1 MAGRIF
7 LRGYQ
12 IMDHDK
18 VLESARKVLRTE
30 SDSIDAVCGRLGNEF
45 IVAVDILKTCAG
57 RVVFA
62 GMGKSGLVCR
72 KIAATFAST
81 GTPSLFLHPA
91 EGGHGDLG
99 MLARGDVL
107 VAVSNSGETQELIR
121 LLPAVKRLGI
131 PIISMTGGASSTLA
145 RRADVVLDISVT
157 EEACPL
163 NLAPTASTTVTMAL
177 GDALAVALLE
187 ARGFTEDDFAFFH
200 PVGALGRRL
209 LTVSEIMHVGDEIP
223 RVDLTTTVRDAL
235 FVISSKQLGFTTVQD
250 DKNRLLGIITDGD
263 IRRSLEKGSEPLS
276 LAAGQIMTPSPKV
289 IDADALA
296 AKALQLM
303 ESNKITNLVVV
314 QNDGQVV
321 GVVHMHDILKAG
333 IA

>member
-1 MAGRIF
+1 MSRNV
-7 LRGYQ
+7 
-12 IMDHDK
+12 DHEK
-18 VLESARKVLRTE
+18 VLESARKVLRIE
-30 SDSIDAVCGRLGNEF
+30 GDSIEALGSRLGEEF
-45 IVAVDILKTCAG
+45 AIAVDLLKTCSG
-57 RVVFA
+57 RIVFA

-99 MLARGDVL
+99 MLAKGDVL

-131 PIISMTGGASSTLA
+131 PIISMTGGLSSTLA
-145 RRADVVLDISVT
+145 ARADVVLDISVT

-200 PVGALGRRL
+200 PIGALGRRL
-209 LTVSEIMHVGDEIP
+209 LTVSEIMHTGDEIP
-223 RVDLTTTVRDAL
+223 RVDLGTTMRKAL
-235 FVISSKQLGFTTVQD
+235 FEITSKQLGFTTVQD
-250 DKNRLLGIITDGD
+250 GEDRLLGIITDGD
-263 IRRSLEKGSEPLS
+263 LRRFLEEGSDPLS
-276 LAAGQIMTPSPKV
+276 LTAGEVMTHSPK
-289 IDADALA
+289 ILNADALA

-303 ESNKITNLVVV
+303 ESNKITNLVIVDSEDRV
-314 QNDGQVV
+314 A
-321 GVVHMHDILKAG
+321 GVIHMHDILKAG

>member
-1 MAGRIF
+1 
-7 LRGYQ
+7 
-12 IMDHDK
+12 MDHEK
-18 VLESARKVLRTE
+18 VLESARKVLRIE
-30 SDSIDAVCGRLGNEF
+30 GDAIEALRSRLGEEF
-45 IVAVDILKTCAG
+45 AVAVDLLKTCSG
-57 RVVFA
+57 RIVFA

-131 PIISMTGGASSTLA
+131 PIISMTGGLSSTLA
-145 RRADVVLDISVT
+145 ARADIVLDISVA

-163 NLAPTASTTVTMAL
+163 NLAPTASTTVTIAL

-187 ARGFTEDDFAFFH
+187 ARGFTEDDFALFH

-223 RVDLTTTVRDAL
+223 RVNLGTTMREAL
-235 FVISSKQLGFTTVQD
+235 FEITSKQLGFTTVQD
-250 DKNRLLGIITDGD
+250 GDDRLLGIITDGD
-263 IRRSLEKGSEPLS
+263 LRRSLEKGSDPLS
-276 LAAGQIMTPSPKV
+276 LTAGEVMTHSPKV
-289 IDADALA
+289 LNAEALA

-303 ESNKITNLVVV
+303 ESNKITSLVIVEHDNRV
-314 QNDGQVV
+314 A
-321 GVVHMHDILKAG
+321 GVIHMHDILKAG

>member
-1 MAGRIF
+1 MSRNV
-7 LRGYQ
+7 
-12 IMDHDK
+12 DHVK
-18 VLESARKVLRTE
+18 VLESARKVLRIE
-30 SDSIDAVCGRLGNEF
+30 GNSIEAVYARLGDEF
-45 IVAVDILKTCAG
+45 VVAVDLLKTCTG

-107 VAVSNSGETQELIR
+107 VAVSNSGETQELVR

-131 PIISMTGGASSTLA
+131 PIISMTGGAASTLA
-145 RRADVVLDISVT
+145 RRADVVLDISVA

-223 RVDLTTTVRDAL
+223 RVDLETTVRDAL
-235 FVISSKQLGFTTVQD
+235 FVITSKQLGFTTVQD
-250 DKNRLLGIITDGD
+250 SENRLLGIITDGD
-263 IRRSLEKGSEPLS
+263 IRRSLEEGSEPLS
-276 LAAGQIMTPSPKV
+276 LAAGQIMTHSPKV
-289 IDADALA
+289 VNAEALA

-303 ESNKITNLVVV
+303 ETNKITSLVVADH
-314 QNDGQVV
+314 DGHVV
-321 GVVHMHDILKAG
+321 GVLHMHDILKAG

>member
-1 MAGRIF
+1 MSRDI
-7 LRGYQ
+7 
-12 IMDHDK
+12 DHDK
-18 VLESARKVLRTE
+18 VLESARKVLRIEGQAIETMQ
-30 SDSIDAVCGRLGNEF
+30 ARLGDEF
-45 IVAVDILKTCAG
+45 VSAVELLKTCAG
-57 RVVFA
+57 RIVFA

-81 GTPSLFLHPA
+81 GTPSLFMHPA

-131 PIISMTGGASSTLA
+131 PIISMTGGLTSTLA
-145 RRADVVLDISVT
+145 GRADVVLDISVA

-200 PVGALGRRL
+200 PIGALGRRL
-209 LTVSEIMHVGDEIP
+209 LTVSEVMHVGEKIP

-250 DKNRLLGIITDGD
+250 EENRLVGIITDGD
-263 IRRSLEKGSEPLS
+263 IRRSLEKGGEPLL
-276 LAAGQIMTPSPKV
+276 LAASQIMTPSPKV

-314 QNDGQVV
+314 GDDNQVV
-321 GVVHMHDILKAG
+321 GVIHMHDILKAG

>member
-1 MAGRIF
+1 MTRN
-7 LRGYQ
+7 L
-12 IMDHDK
+12 DHEK
-18 VLESARKVLRTE
+18 VLESARKVLRIEGE
-30 SDSIDAVCGRLGNEF
+30 SIEALHSRLGEEF
-45 IVAVDILKTCAG
+45 ALAVDLLKTCTG

-99 MLARGDVL
+99 MLAKGDVL

-145 RRADVVLDISVT
+145 ARADVVLDISVT

-209 LTVSEIMHVGDEIP
+209 LTVSEIMHVGREIP
-223 RVDLTTTVRDAL
+223 RVDPGTIMREAL
-235 FVISSKQLGFTTVQD
+235 FEITSKQLGFATVQD
-250 DKNRLLGIITDGD
+250 DDNRLLGIITDGD
-263 IRRSLEKGSEPLS
+263 LRRSLAKVPDPLS
-276 LAAGQIMTPSPKV
+276 LTAGEIMTKSPKV
-289 IDADALA
+289 INADALA

-303 ESNKITNLVVV
+303 ESNKIMNLVVV
-314 QNDGQVV
+314 DGENRVT
-321 GVVHMHDILKAG
+321 GVLHMHDILKAG

>member
-1 MAGRIF
+1 MSRNV
-7 LRGYQ
+7 
-12 IMDHDK
+12 DHEK
-18 VLESARKVLRTE
+18 VLESARKVLRIE
-30 SDSIDAVCGRLGNEF
+30 GDSIEALGSRLGEEF
-45 IVAVDILKTCAG
+45 AIAVDLLKTCSG
-57 RVVFA
+57 RIVFA

-99 MLARGDVL
+99 MLAKGDVL

-131 PIISMTGGASSTLA
+131 PIISMTGGLSSTLA
-145 RRADVVLDISVT
+145 ARADVVLDISVT

-200 PVGALGRRL
+200 PIGALGRRL
-209 LTVSEIMHVGDEIP
+209 LTVSEIMHTGDEIP
-223 RVDLTTTVRDAL
+223 RVDLGTTMREAL
-235 FVISSKQLGFTTVQD
+235 FEITSKQLGFTTVQD
-250 DKNRLLGIITDGD
+250 GDGRLLGIITDGD
-263 IRRSLEKGSEPLS
+263 LRRSLEKVSDPLS
-276 LAAGQIMTPSPKV
+276 LTAGEVMTHSPKV
-289 IDADALA
+289 INADALA

-303 ESNKITNLVVV
+303 ESNKIMNLVIVDSEDRV
-314 QNDGQVV
+314 A
-321 GVVHMHDILKAG
+321 GVIHMHDILKAG

>member
-1 MAGRIF
+1 MS
-7 LRGYQ
+7 RGV
-12 IMDHDK
+12 DPDK
-18 VLESARKVLRTE
+18 VLESARKVLRIEEE
-30 SDSIDAVCGRLGNEF
+30 SIEALRSRLGEEF
-45 IVAVDILKTCAG
+45 AVAVDLLRTCDG

-72 KIAATFAST
+72 KIAATLAST

-131 PIISMTGGASSTLA
+131 PIISMTGGTSSTLA
-145 RRADVVLDISVT
+145 ARADVVLDISVT

-209 LTVSEIMHVGDEIP
+209 LTVSEIMHVGKEIP
-223 RVDLTTTVRDAL
+223 GVDLDTTMREAL
-235 FVISSKQLGFTTVQD
+235 FEITSKQLGFTTVQD
-250 DKNRLLGIITDGD
+250 SNGRLLGIITDGD
-263 IRRSLEKGSEPLS
+263 LRRSLEKGSDPLS
-276 LAAGQIMTPSPKV
+276 LTAGEVMTPSPKT
-289 IDADALA
+289 INEDALA
-296 AKALQLM
+296 AKALQIM
-303 ESNKITNLVVV
+303 ESNKITSLVIVDRDDRV
-314 QNDGQVV
+314 A
-321 GVVHMHDILKAG
+321 GVIHMHDILKAG

>member
-1 MAGRIF
+1 MSRDV
-7 LRGYQ
+7 
-12 IMDHDK
+12 DHEK
-18 VLESARKVLRTE
+18 ILESARKVLRIE
-30 SDSIDAVCGRLGNEF
+30 GDSIEALRSRLGEEF
-45 IVAVDILKTCAG
+45 VVAVDLLKTCRG
-57 RVVFA
+57 RIVFA

-99 MLARGDVL
+99 MLAKGDVL

-131 PIISMTGGASSTLA
+131 PIISMTGGATSTLA
-145 RRADVVLDISVT
+145 ARADIVLDISVT

-163 NLAPTASTTVTMAL
+163 NLAPTASTTVTIAL

-187 ARGFTEDDFAFFH
+187 ARGFTEDDFALFH

-209 LTVSEIMHVGDEIP
+209 LTISEIMHVGEEIP
-223 RVDLTTTVRDAL
+223 RVDLGTTMKEAL
-235 FVISSKQLGFTTVQD
+235 FEITSKQLGFTTVQD
-250 DKNRLLGIITDGD
+250 GDDMLLGIITDGD
-263 IRRSLEKGSEPLS
+263 LRRSLERGSDPLS
-276 LAAGQIMTPSPKV
+276 LTAGEVMTHSPKV
-289 IDADALA
+289 LNADALA

-303 ESNKITNLVVV
+303 ESNKITNLVILG
-314 QNDGQVV
+314 NDNRVA
-321 GVVHMHDILKAG
+321 GVIHMHDILKAG

>member
-1 MAGRIF
+1 MSRNV
-7 LRGYQ
+7 
-12 IMDHDK
+12 DHEK
-18 VLESARKVLRTE
+18 VLESARKVLRIE
-30 SDSIDAVCGRLGNEF
+30 GDSIEALGSRLGEEF
-45 IVAVDILKTCAG
+45 AIAVDLLRTCSG

-62 GMGKSGLVCR
+62 GMGKSGLVSR

-131 PIISMTGGASSTLA
+131 PIISMTGGTSSTLA
-145 RRADVVLDISVT
+145 ARADIVLDISVT

-200 PVGALGRRL
+200 PIGALGRRL
-209 LTVSEIMHVGDEIP
+209 LTVSEIMHTGDEIP
-223 RVDLTTTVRDAL
+223 RVDLGTTMREAL
-235 FVISSKQLGFTTVQD
+235 FEITSKQLGFTTVQD
-250 DKNRLLGIITDGD
+250 GEDRLLGIITDGD
-263 IRRSLEKGSEPLS
+263 LRRFLEEGSDPLS
-276 LAAGQIMTPSPKV
+276 LTAGEVMTHSPK
-289 IDADALA
+289 ILNADALA

-303 ESNKITNLVVV
+303 ESNKITNLVIVDSEDRV
-314 QNDGQVV
+314 A
-321 GVVHMHDILKAG
+321 GVIHMHDILKAG

>member
-1 MAGRIF
+1 MS
-7 LRGYQ
+7 LKV
-12 IMDHDK
+12 DHEQ
-18 VLESARKVLRTE
+18 VLESARKVLRIEE
-30 SDSIDAVCGRLGNEF
+30 SAIEALRSRLGAEF
-45 IVAVDILKTCAG
+45 GMAVDILNACKG

-121 LLPAVKRLGI
+121 LLPAVKRLGV

-145 RRADVVLDISVT
+145 ARADVVLDISVT

-187 ARGFTEDDFAFFH
+187 ARGFTEGDFALFH
-200 PVGALGRRL
+200 PIGALGRRL

-223 RVDLTTTVRDAL
+223 RVALETIMREAL
-235 FVISSKQLGFTTVQD
+235 FEITSKQLGFTTVQD
-250 DKNRLLGIITDGD
+250 SDGRLLGIITDGD
-263 IRRSLEKGSEPLS
+263 LRRSLESRSDPLS
-276 LAAGQIMTPSPKV
+276 LTARQVMTHSPRV
-289 IDADALA
+289 INPDAMA
-296 AKALQLM
+296 AKALQMM
-303 ESNKITNLVVV
+303 ESNKIMSLVVV
-314 QNDGQVV
+314 DSDDRVA
-321 GVVHMHDILKAG
+321 GVIHMHDMLKAG

>member
-1 MAGRIF
+1 LRIEEASIEA
-7 LRGYQ
+7 LR
-12 IMDHDK
+12 
-18 VLESARKVLRTE
+18 S
-30 SDSIDAVCGRLGNEF
+30 RLGAEF
-45 IVAVDILKTCAG
+45 GIAVELIKSCIG

-99 MLARGDVL
+99 MLAKGDVL

-121 LLPAVKRLGI
+121 LLPAVKRLGV
-131 PIISMTGGASSTLA
+131 PIICMTGGATSTLA
-145 RRADVVLDISVT
+145 ARADVVLDISVA

-200 PVGALGRRL
+200 PIGALGRRL

-223 RVDLTTTVRDAL
+223 RVDVGTVMREAL
-235 FVISSKQLGFTTVQD
+235 FEITSKQLGFTTVQD
-250 DKNRLLGIITDGD
+250 ADGRLLGIITDGD
-263 IRRSLEKGSEPLS
+263 LRRSLESKTDPLS
-276 LAAGQIMTPSPKV
+276 LTAGEVMIHSPKV
-289 IDADALA
+289 INADALA
-296 AKALQLM
+296 AKALQVM
-303 ESNKITNLVVV
+303 ESNKIMSLVIVDSENRV
-314 QNDGQVV
+314 TGTI
-321 GVVHMHDILKAG
+321 HMHDMLKAG

>member
-1 MAGRIF
+1 MSCNV
-7 LRGYQ
+7 
-12 IMDHDK
+12 DHEK
-18 VLESARKVLRTE
+18 VLESARRVLRIE
-30 SDSIDAVCGRLGNEF
+30 EASLEALRLRLGAEF
-45 IVAVDILKTCAG
+45 GVAVDLLCTCRG

-131 PIISMTGGASSTLA
+131 PVISMTGGASSTLA
-145 RRADVVLDISVT
+145 ARADVVLDISVI

-200 PVGALGRRL
+200 PIGALGRRL

-223 RVDLTTTVRDAL
+223 RVDPGTIMREAL
-235 FVISSKQLGFTTVQD
+235 FEITSKQLGFTTVLDGD
-250 DKNRLLGIITDGD
+250 DRLLGIITDGD
-263 IRRSLEKGSEPLS
+263 LRRCLENRSDPLS
-276 LAAGQIMTPSPKV
+276 LTAGQVMTPSPKV
-289 IDADALA
+289 IHADALA
-296 AKALQLM
+296 AKALQMM
-303 ESNKITNLVVV
+303 ESNKIMSLVIVDSENV
-314 QNDGQVV
+314 VV
-321 GVVHMHDILKAG
+321 GVIHMHDMLKAG

>member
-1 MAGRIF
+1 MNSNV
-7 LRGYQ
+7 
-12 IMDHDK
+12 DHEK
-18 VLESARKVLRTE
+18 VLESARRVLRIE
-30 SDSIDAVCGRLGNEF
+30 EASLEALRSRLGAEF
-45 IVAVDILKTCAG
+45 GIAVELIKACNG

-121 LLPAVKRLGI
+121 LLPAVKRLGV
-131 PIISMTGGASSTLA
+131 PIISMTGGATSTLA
-145 RRADVVLDISVT
+145 ARADVVLDISVT

-200 PVGALGRRL
+200 PIGALGRRL

-223 RVDLTTTVRDAL
+223 RVALGTIMREAL
-235 FVISSKQLGFTTVQD
+235 FEITSKQLGFTTVLDGD
-250 DKNRLLGIITDGD
+250 DRLLGIITDGD
-263 IRRSLEKGSEPLS
+263 LRRSLENKSDPLS
-276 LAAGQIMTPSPKV
+276 LTAGQVMTHSPKV
-289 IDADALA
+289 IHADALA

-303 ESNKITNLVVV
+303 ESNKIMSLVIV
-314 QNDGQVV
+314 DSESRVV
-321 GVVHMHDILKAG
+321 GVIHMHDMLKAG

>member
-1 MAGRIF
+1 
-7 LRGYQ
+7 
-12 IMDHDK
+12 MDHEK
-18 VLESARKVLRTE
+18 VLESARRVLRIE
-30 SDSIDAVCGRLGNEF
+30 GDSLEAVRSRLGEEF
-45 IVAVDILKTCAG
+45 AVAVDLLKSCSG

-131 PIISMTGGASSTLA
+131 PIISMTGGPSSTLA
-145 RRADVVLDISVT
+145 VRADVVLDISVT

-200 PVGALGRRL
+200 PIGALGRRL

-223 RVDLTTTVRDAL
+223 RVSLETTVRDAL
-235 FVISSKQLGFTTVQD
+235 FVITSKQLGFTTVQD
-250 DKNRLLGIITDGD
+250 GGDRLLGIITDGD
-263 IRRSLEKGSEPLS
+263 LRRSLEMGTDPLS
-276 LAAGQIMTPSPKV
+276 LTAGEIMTRSPKF
-289 IDADALA
+289 INPEALA

-303 ESNKITNLVVV
+303 ESSKITSLVILDRDERVA
-314 QNDGQVV
+314 
-321 GVVHMHDILKAG
+321 GVLHMHDVLKAG

>member
-1 MAGRIF
+1 MSRNV
-7 LRGYQ
+7 
-12 IMDHDK
+12 DHEK
-18 VLESARKVLRTE
+18 VLESARKVLRIE
-30 SDSIDAVCGRLGNEF
+30 GDSIEALGSRLGEEF
-45 IVAVDILKTCAG
+45 AIAVDLLRTCSG

-62 GMGKSGLVCR
+62 GMGKSGLVSR

-131 PIISMTGGASSTLA
+131 PIISMTGGTSSTLA
-145 RRADVVLDISVT
+145 ARADIVLDISVT

-200 PVGALGRRL
+200 PIGALGRRL
-209 LTVSEIMHVGDEIP
+209 LTVSEIMHAGDEIP
-223 RVDLTTTVRDAL
+223 RVDLGTTMREAL
-235 FVISSKQLGFTTVQD
+235 FEITSKQLGFTTVQD
-250 DKNRLLGIITDGD
+250 GEDRLLGIITDGD
-263 IRRSLEKGSEPLS
+263 LRRFLEEGSDPLS
-276 LAAGQIMTPSPKV
+276 LTAGEVMTHSPK
-289 IDADALA
+289 ILNADALA

-303 ESNKITNLVVV
+303 ESNKITNLVIVDSEDRV
-314 QNDGQVV
+314 A
-321 GVVHMHDILKAG
+321 GVIHMHDILKAG

>member
-1 MAGRIF
+1 MSRNAEHER
-7 LRGYQ
+7 
-12 IMDHDK
+12 
-18 VLESARKVLRTE
+18 VLKSAKKVLRIE
-30 SDSIDAVCGRLGNEF
+30 RDSIQALRSRLGEEF
-45 IVAVDILKTCAG
+45 ALAVDLIRTCRG

-107 VAVSNSGETQELIR
+107 VAVSNSGETNELIR

-145 RRADVVLDISVT
+145 ARADVVLDISVT

-187 ARGFTEDDFAFFH
+187 ARGFTEEDFAFFH
-200 PVGALGRRL
+200 PQGALGRRL
-209 LTVSEIMHVGDEIP
+209 LTVSEIMHVGNEIP
-223 RVDLTTTVRDAL
+223 RVNRETTMREAL
-235 FVISSKQLGFTTVQD
+235 FEITSKQLGFTTVQD
-250 DKNRLLGIITDGD
+250 EDNRLLGIITDGD
-263 IRRSLEKGSEPLS
+263 LRRSLEKGSNPLS
-276 LAAGQIMTPSPKV
+276 LTAGEVMTHSPKV
-289 IDADALA
+289 LNAGALA

-303 ESNKITNLVVV
+303 ESNAITNLVIVDSQDRV
-314 QNDGQVV
+314 A
-321 GVVHMHDILKAG
+321 GVIHMHDILKAG

>member
-1 MAGRIF
+1 MSRNV
-7 LRGYQ
+7 
-12 IMDHDK
+12 DHEK
-18 VLESARKVLRTE
+18 VLESARKVLRIE
-30 SDSIDAVCGRLGNEF
+30 GDSIEALGSRLGEEF
-45 IVAVDILKTCAG
+45 AIAVDLLKTCSG
-57 RVVFA
+57 RIVFA

-99 MLARGDVL
+99 MLAKGDVL

-131 PIISMTGGASSTLA
+131 PIISMTGGLSSTLA
-145 RRADVVLDISVT
+145 ARADVVLDISVT

-200 PVGALGRRL
+200 PIGALGRRL
-209 LTVSEIMHVGDEIP
+209 LTVSEIMHAGDEIP
-223 RVDLTTTVRDAL
+223 RVDLGTTMREAL
-235 FVISSKQLGFTTVQD
+235 FEITSKQLGFTTVQD
-250 DKNRLLGIITDGD
+250 GDDRLLGIITDGD
-263 IRRSLEKGSEPLS
+263 LRRSLEKVSDPLS
-276 LAAGQIMTPSPKV
+276 LTAGEVMTHSPKV
-289 IDADALA
+289 IIADALA

-303 ESNKITNLVVV
+303 ESNKIMNLVIVDSEDRV
-314 QNDGQVV
+314 A
-321 GVVHMHDILKAG
+321 GVIHMHDILKAG

>member
-1 MAGRIF
+1 MSRNV
-7 LRGYQ
+7 
-12 IMDHDK
+12 DHEK
-18 VLESARKVLRTE
+18 VLESARKVLRIE
-30 SDSIDAVCGRLGNEF
+30 EASLEALRSRLGAEF
-45 IVAVDILKTCAG
+45 GVAVDLLNTCSG

-145 RRADVVLDISVT
+145 ARADVVLDISVT

-200 PVGALGRRL
+200 PIGALGRRL
-209 LTVSEIMHVGDEIP
+209 LTVSEIMHVGEEIP
-223 RVDLTTTVRDAL
+223 RVNLETIMREAL
-235 FVISSKQLGFTTVQD
+235 FEITSKQLGFTTVQD
-250 DKNRLLGIITDGD
+250 GDDRLLGIITDGD
-263 IRRSLEKGSEPLS
+263 LRRSLETLPDPLS
-276 LAAGQIMTPSPKV
+276 LTAGQVMTHSPKV
-289 IDADALA
+289 INADALA

-303 ESNKITNLVVV
+303 ESNKIMSLVIV
-314 QNDGQVV
+314 DGEDRVA
-321 GVVHMHDILKAG
+321 GVIHMHDMLKAG

>member
-1 MAGRIF
+1 MNRNV
-7 LRGYQ
+7 
-12 IMDHDK
+12 DHEK
-18 VLESARKVLRTE
+18 VLESARRVLRIE
-30 SDSIDAVCGRLGNEF
+30 EASLEALRLRLGAEF
-45 IVAVDILKTCAG
+45 GEAVDLLNTCKG

-145 RRADVVLDISVT
+145 ARADVVLDISVT

-177 GDALAVALLE
+177 GDALAVAMLE

-200 PVGALGRRL
+200 PIGALGRRL

-223 RVDLTTTVRDAL
+223 RVALGTIMREAL
-235 FVISSKQLGFTTVQD
+235 FEITSKQLGFTTVLDGD
-250 DKNRLLGIITDGD
+250 DRLLGIITDGD
-263 IRRSLEKGSEPLS
+263 LRRSLENRSDPLS
-276 LAAGQIMTPSPKV
+276 LTAGQVMTHSPKV
-289 IDADALA
+289 IHADALA

-303 ESNKITNLVVV
+303 ESNKIMSLVIVDSE
-314 QNDGQVV
+314 NRVV
-321 GVVHMHDILKAG
+321 GVIHMHDMLKAG

>member
-1 MAGRIF
+1 MNSNV
-7 LRGYQ
+7 
-12 IMDHDK
+12 DHEK
-18 VLESARKVLRTE
+18 VLESARRVLRIE
-30 SDSIDAVCGRLGNEF
+30 EASLEALRSRLGAEF
-45 IVAVDILKTCAG
+45 GIAVELIKACNG

-145 RRADVVLDISVT
+145 ARADVVLDISVT

-200 PVGALGRRL
+200 PIGALGRRL

-223 RVDLTTTVRDAL
+223 RVNLETIMREAL
-235 FVISSKQLGFTTVQD
+235 FEITSKQLGFTTVQD
-250 DKNRLLGIITDGD
+250 GDDRLLGIITDGD
-263 IRRSLEKGSEPLS
+263 LRRSLETLPDPLS
-276 LAAGQIMTPSPKV
+276 LTAGQVMTHSPKV
-289 IDADALA
+289 INADALA

-303 ESNKITNLVVV
+303 ESNKIMSLVIV
-314 QNDGQVV
+314 DGEDRVA
-321 GVVHMHDILKAG
+321 GVIHMHDMLKAG

>member
-1 MAGRIF
+1 
-7 LRGYQ
+7 
-12 IMDHDK
+12 MDHGK
-18 VLESARKVLRTE
+18 ILESARRVLRIE
-30 SDSIDAVCGRLGNEF
+30 RQSIDALLGRLGNEF
-45 IVAVDILKTCAG
+45 VEAVSLLKTCTG
-57 RVVFA
+57 RIVFA

-81 GTPSLFLHPA
+81 GSPSLFLHPA

-99 MLARGDVL
+99 MLAKGDVL

-131 PIISMTGGASSTLA
+131 PIISLTGGATSTLSA
-145 RRADVVLDISVT
+145 RADVVLDISVA

-200 PVGALGRRL
+200 PTGALGRRL
-209 LTVSEIMHVGDEIP
+209 LTVSEIMHIGDEIP
-223 RVDLTTTVRDAL
+223 RVNFDTTMREAL
-235 FVISSKQLGFTTVQD
+235 FEITSKQLGFTTVQD
-250 DKNRLLGIITDGD
+250 GEDKLLGIITDGD
-263 IRRSLEKGSEPLS
+263 LRRSLEKESDPLS
-276 LAAGQIMTPSPKV
+276 MTAGEVMTRSPRV
-289 IDADALA
+289 IIADALA
-296 AKALQLM
+296 AKALQVM
-303 ESNKITNLVVV
+303 ERNKITNLVVV
-314 QNDGQVV
+314 DDGDHVA
-321 GVVHMHDILKAG
+321 GVIHMHDILKAG

>member
-1 MAGRIF
+1 MSRNVD
-7 LRGYQ
+7 LE
-12 IMDHDK
+12 K
-18 VLESARKVLRTE
+18 VLESARKVLRIE
-30 SDSIDAVCGRLGNEF
+30 EASLEALRSRLGAEF
-45 IVAVDILKTCAG
+45 GVAVDLLNTCSG

-145 RRADVVLDISVT
+145 VRADVVLDISVT

-200 PVGALGRRL
+200 PIGALGRRL

-223 RVDLTTTVRDAL
+223 RVNLETIMREAL
-235 FVISSKQLGFTTVQD
+235 YEITSKQLGFTTVQD
-250 DKNRLLGIITDGD
+250 GDGRLLGIITDGD
-263 IRRSLEKGSEPLS
+263 LRRSLETLPDPLS
-276 LAAGQIMTPSPKV
+276 LTAGQVMTHSPKV
-289 IDADALA
+289 INADALA

-303 ESNKITNLVVV
+303 ESNQIMSLVIV
-314 QNDGQVV
+314 DGEDRVA
-321 GVVHMHDILKAG
+321 GVVHMHDMLKAG

>member
-1 MAGRIF
+1 MSRSV
-7 LRGYQ
+7 
-12 IMDHDK
+12 DHKK
-18 VLESARKVLRTE
+18 VLDSARKVLRIE
-30 SDSIDAVCGRLGNEF
+30 MESIDILRSRLGEEF
-45 IVAVDILKTCAG
+45 VVAVDLIKACSG

-131 PIISMTGGASSTLA
+131 PIISMTGGPASTLA
-145 RRADVVLDISVT
+145 VRADVVLDISVT

-200 PVGALGRRL
+200 PIGALGRRL
-209 LTVSEIMHVGDEIP
+209 LTVSEIMHAGEEIP
-223 RVDLTTTVRDAL
+223 RVDLETTMRVAL
-235 FVISSKQLGFTTVQD
+235 FEITSKQLGFTTVQD
-250 DKNRLLGIITDGD
+250 GDGRLLGIITDGD
-263 IRRSLEKGSEPLS
+263 LRRSLEMGSDPLS
-276 LAAGQIMTPSPKV
+276 LTAGEVMTHSPKV
-289 IDADALA
+289 IHADALA

-303 ESNKITNLVVV
+303 ESNKITSLVIVDSEDHV
-314 QNDGQVV
+314 EGAI
-321 GVVHMHDILKAG
+321 HLHDILRAG

>member
-1 MAGRIF
+1 
-7 LRGYQ
+7 
-12 IMDHDK
+12 MDHEK
-18 VLESARKVLRTE
+18 VLESARKVLRIE
-30 SDSIDAVCGRLGNEF
+30 GDSIEALGSRLGEEF
-45 IVAVDILKTCAG
+45 AIAVDLLRTCSG

-62 GMGKSGLVCR
+62 GMGKSGLVSR

-145 RRADVVLDISVT
+145 ARADVVLDISVT

-200 PVGALGRRL
+200 PIGALGRRL
-209 LTVSEIMHVGDEIP
+209 LTVSEIMHTGDEIP
-223 RVDLTTTVRDAL
+223 RVDLGTTMREAL
-235 FVISSKQLGFTTVQD
+235 FEITSKQLGFTTVQD
-250 DKNRLLGIITDGD
+250 GEDRLLGIITDGD
-263 IRRSLEKGSEPLS
+263 LRRFLEEGSDPLS
-276 LAAGQIMTPSPKV
+276 LTAGEVMTHSPK
-289 IDADALA
+289 ILNADALA

-303 ESNKITNLVVV
+303 ESNKITNLVIVDSEDRV
-314 QNDGQVV
+314 A
-321 GVVHMHDILKAG
+321 GVIHMHDILKAG

>member
-1 MAGRIF
+1 MSRNV
-7 LRGYQ
+7 
-12 IMDHDK
+12 DHEK
-18 VLESARKVLRTE
+18 ILESARKVLRIEGE
-30 SDSIDAVCGRLGNEF
+30 SIKALHSRLGEEF
-45 IVAVDILKTCAG
+45 AEAVDLLKTCGG

-81 GTPSLFLHPA
+81 GTPALFLHPA

-99 MLARGDVL
+99 MLAKGDVL

-131 PIISMTGGASSTLA
+131 PIICMTGGKSSTLA
-145 RRADVVLDISVT
+145 ARADVVLDISVT

-187 ARGFTEDDFAFFH
+187 AHGFTEDDFAFFH

-209 LTVSEIMHVGDEIP
+209 LTVSEIMHVGNEIP
-223 RVDLTTTVRDAL
+223 KVDPGTIMRDAL
-235 FVISSKQLGFTTVQD
+235 FEITSKQLGFTTVQD
-250 DKNRLLGIITDGD
+250 GNGMLLGIITDGD
-263 IRRSLEKGSEPLS
+263 LRRSLEKGSEPLS
-276 LAAGQIMTPSPKV
+276 LSAGEVMTQSPKV
-289 IDADALA
+289 INADALA

-303 ESNKITNLVVV
+303 ESNKIMNLVIV
-314 QNDGQVV
+314 DGENRVT
-321 GVVHMHDILKAG
+321 GVLHMHDILKAG